1 MADTDNFIVALDVGT
16 SKVIALIAQVTADRE
31 LDVIGVGKS
40 PCTGLKRGMVVDID
54 ETTRA
59 IHAAIKE
66 AENMAS
72 CRVHSAFVGIAGNHI
87 ASRNLQGV
95 IHIRDGEVSLGDME
109 RVLENA
115 KTGAVLP
122 DQKVLHIIPQE
133 FSVDGQYEIRNPMGM
148 SGVRLEGHYHLVT
161 CGLSAPISIRQTPKV
176 FSSSVKT
183 ALAAATGSKIT
194 SSMPILQPCTHF
206 SKFCSALKP
215 HVTK

>member
-1 MADTDNFIVALDVGT
+1 MVDADNFIVALDVGT

-133 FSVDGQYEIRNPMGM
+133 FSVDGQYERPLSFSDMWFKCATEFRKM
-148 SGVRLEGHYHLVT
+148 CARL
-161 CGLSAPISIRQTPKV
+161 
-176 FSSSVKT
+176 
-183 ALAAATGSKIT
+183 
-194 SSMPILQPCTHF
+194 
-206 SKFCSALKP
+206 
-215 HVTK
+215 